1 MILEPAKSN
10 VINMNGM
17 PITPGLIT
25 FAWGFGHAIGQKV
38 KLVNI
43 GTAFRTPEQQR
54 HRENL
59 FDWFGI

>member
-10 VINMNGM
+10 IINMNGL
-17 PITPGLIT
+17 PVTPRILE

-43 GTAFRTPEQQR
+43 GLPTRTAEEWK

-59 FDWFGI
+59 FEWYGI